1 MILENALAGAC
12 PPHRLRFAR
21 WLTHS
26 IDVRFSKTSTVNYNV
41 DKLQEMIE
49 MVHRMYC
56 EPLTPS
62 PRGSVTETAVK
73 ARASREAAR
82 DRKKAAKDS
91 EDKGGHKVKARAPNK
106 PDLSVEGEWL
116 PGRMMQH
123 FCE

>member
-1 MILENALAGAC
+1 M
-12 PPHRLRFAR
+12 
-21 WLTHS
+21 
-26 IDVRFSKTSTVNYNV
+26 NYNV

-56 EPLTPS
+56 KPLTPS
-62 PRGSVTETAVK
+62 PHGYVIETAVK

-82 DRKKAAKDS
+82 DKKKADKDRKYKK
-91 EDKGGHKVKARAPNK
+91 EHKVKARAPKK
-106 PDLSVEGEWL
+106 PDLSIEGEWL